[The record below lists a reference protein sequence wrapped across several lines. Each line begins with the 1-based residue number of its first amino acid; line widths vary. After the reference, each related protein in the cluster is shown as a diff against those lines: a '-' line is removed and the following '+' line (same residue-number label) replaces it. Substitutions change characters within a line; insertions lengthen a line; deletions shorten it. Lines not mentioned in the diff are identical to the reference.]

1 MGKMWMA
8 GTSWCSL
15 PSTAPMLSQSVK
27 EGSKRLLR
35 NHETGQEAVVQ
46 GQGTETEN
54 IGGEVAAGAE
64 KGMGVIETG
73 TIIARAEAEAEAEV
87 RVQVRTTKVIVEQ
100 EMMISA
106 GAGAR
111 VGAKAEAEAGV
122 EATHTIVLHL
132 LGAVLALTIAKAHHQ
147 GGAPLLKSTPME
159 KIFLHHAVFLHHQSM
174 QAPVAQAVRAR
185 SKAC

>member
-1 MGKMWMA
+1 
-8 GTSWCSL
+8 
-15 PSTAPMLSQSVK
+15 
-27 EGSKRLLR
+27 LLR

-46 GQGTETEN
+46 GQGTETEI

-73 TIIARAEAEAEAEV
+73 TIVARAEAEAEV

-132 LGAVLALTIAKAHHQ
+132 LGAVLALAKAHHQ

-159 KIFLHHAVFLHHQSM
+159 RICLHHAVFLHHQSM
-174 QAPVAQAVRAR
+174 QALVAQAVRAR

>member
-46 GQGTETEN
+46 GQGTEIEN
-54 IGGEVAAGAE
+54 IRGEVAAGAE

-73 TIIARAEAEAEAEV
+73 TIVARAEAEAEV
-87 RVQVRTTKVIVEQ
+87 RVQVLTTKVIVEQ

-132 LGAVLALTIAKAHHQ
+132 LGAVLALAIAKAHHQ

>member
-1 MGKMWMA
+1 
-8 GTSWCSL
+8 
-15 PSTAPMLSQSVK
+15 
-27 EGSKRLLR
+27 LLR

-46 GQGTETEN
+46 GQGTETEI

-73 TIIARAEAEAEAEV
+73 TIVARAGAEAEAEVEAEV
-87 RVQVRTTKVIVEQ
+87 RVQVLTAKIIVEQ
-100 EMMISA
+100 EMMIRA

-111 VGAKAEAEAGV
+111 VGAKAGV

-132 LGAVLALTIAKAHHQ
+132 LGAVLALAKAHHQ
-147 GGAPLLKSTPME
+147 GGAPLLKSPPME
-159 KIFLHHAVFLHHQSM
+159 RICLHHAVFLLHQSM
-174 QAPVAQAVRAR
+174 QALVAQAVRAR

>member
-1 MGKMWMA
+1 
-8 GTSWCSL
+8 
-15 PSTAPMLSQSVK
+15 MLSQSVK

-73 TIIARAEAEAEAEV
+73 TIVARAEAEAEV

-132 LGAVLALTIAKAHHQ
+132 LGAVLALAIAKAHHQ

>member
-1 MGKMWMA
+1 
-8 GTSWCSL
+8 
-15 PSTAPMLSQSVK
+15 MLSQSVK

-73 TIIARAEAEAEAEV
+73 TIVARAGAEAEVEAEV
-87 RVQVRTTKVIVEQ
+87 RVQVLTAKIIVEQ
-100 EMMISA
+100 EMMIRA

-132 LGAVLALTIAKAHHQ
+132 LGAVLALAKAHHQ
-147 GGAPLLKSTPME
+147 GGAPLLKSPPME
-159 KIFLHHAVFLHHQSM
+159 RICLHHAVFLHHQSM
-174 QAPVAQAVRAR
+174 QALVAQAVRAR

>member
-1 MGKMWMA
+1 
-8 GTSWCSL
+8 
-15 PSTAPMLSQSVK
+15 
-27 EGSKRLLR
+27 LLR

-46 GQGTETEN
+46 GQGTETEI

-64 KGMGVIETG
+64 KVMGVIETG
-73 TIIARAEAEAEAEV
+73 TIVARAEAEAEVEAEV
-87 RVQVRTTKVIVEQ
+87 RVQVLTAKIIVEQ

-132 LGAVLALTIAKAHHQ
+132 LGAVLALAIAKAHHQ

>member
-1 MGKMWMA
+1 
-8 GTSWCSL
+8 
-15 PSTAPMLSQSVK
+15 
-27 EGSKRLLR
+27 LLR

-46 GQGTETEN
+46 GQGTETEI

-73 TIIARAEAEAEAEV
+73 TIVARAEAEAEAEV
-87 RVQVRTTKVIVEQ
+87 RVQVLTTKVIVEQ

-132 LGAVLALTIAKAHHQ
+132 LGAVLALAKAHHQ

-159 KIFLHHAVFLHHQSM
+159 RICLHHAVFLHHQSM

>member
-1 MGKMWMA
+1 
-8 GTSWCSL
+8 
-15 PSTAPMLSQSVK
+15 
-27 EGSKRLLR
+27 LLR

-46 GQGTETEN
+46 GQGTETEI

-73 TIIARAEAEAEAEV
+73 TIVARAGAEAEAEVEAEV
-87 RVQVRTTKVIVEQ
+87 RVQVLTAKIIVEQ

-132 LGAVLALTIAKAHHQ
+132 LGAVLALAKAHHQ

-159 KIFLHHAVFLHHQSM
+159 RICLHHAVFLHHQSM